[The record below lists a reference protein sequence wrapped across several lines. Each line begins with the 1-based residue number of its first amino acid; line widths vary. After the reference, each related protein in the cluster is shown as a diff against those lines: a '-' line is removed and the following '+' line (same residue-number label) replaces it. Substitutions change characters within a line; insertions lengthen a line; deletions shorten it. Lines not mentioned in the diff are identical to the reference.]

1 MYIVMSGQ
9 VEVVGG
15 ENNKDVY
22 ATLDRGSVFGEIR
35 YNLKLLIFFCDLHL
49 PSSCSLLALSGG
61 NRRTASVRSKG
72 FSQLFILSKSDFEE
86 AMQDYPEAE
95 KVLKRRAKY
104 IRAVVTLGGT
114 SHFRMFV

>member
-35 YNLKLLIFFCDLHL
+35 YEFKLLIFFCDLHL
-49 PSSCSLLALSGG
+49 SSCSLLALAGG

-104 IRAVVTLGGT
+104 VRAVVTLRRT
-114 SHFRMFV
+114 SQIRTLV